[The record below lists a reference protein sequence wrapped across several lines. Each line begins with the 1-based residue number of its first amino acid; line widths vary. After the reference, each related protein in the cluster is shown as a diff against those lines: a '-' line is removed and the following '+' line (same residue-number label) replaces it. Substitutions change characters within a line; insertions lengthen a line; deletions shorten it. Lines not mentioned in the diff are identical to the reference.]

1 MKPLLLTLALLAW
14 ASDARAGQPVAEPP
28 AAEIAAAPAPAAPA
42 PAATPAPVLASAPAA
57 VPASSVSGLSAPAPA
72 SSDSAAGTAAET
84 PSLES
89 LAAEVAALKAQAA
102 ARDARLDRLDRLP
115 RLSGYVQAGYEWSD
129 ESSSFFIK
137 RVRLDL
143 RGDIARKLDYRVQL
157 EFASSPKIV
166 DAYLQYRPFRQL
178 NFKLGEYKI
187 PFTIENTDY
196 VPLKFELI
204 EYPLALQRLMG
215 FAEPIGGRMDGGVM
229 QGGETLKDTGRDMG
243 LTLYGTLVECEG
255 RALLSYDV
263 GVLNGAGINLKDNNR
278 SKDVVTRLM
287 FRPVRGLTL
296 SGSWYGGEYGADCL
310 ERQRVSAGVCYDHGR
325 GVVRGEWIGGR
336 TGYAATE
343 EYAAGTF
350 DSSGWYVLGGVRV
363 TPSLMPVVRYDTL
376 LSDTAS
382 DDSRQTNWTAG
393 ILWHPVKYLR
403 CQLNYTY
410 EHYAAPGIADRNV
423 VAVMF
428 SGIF

>member
-14 ASDARAGQPVAEPP
+14 ASDARAGQLVAEPP
-28 AAEIAAAPAPAAPA
+28 AAEIAAAPAPAATSA
-42 PAATPAPVLASAPAA
+42 PAAPAPAA

-89 LAAEVAALKAQAA
+89 LAAEVAALKAHSAA
-102 ARDARLDRLDRLP
+102 HTARLDRIP
-115 RLSGYVQAGYEWSD
+115 RISGYVQTGYEWSD
-129 ESSSFFIK
+129 GSSSFFIK

-143 RGDIARKLDYRVQL
+143 RGALARTLDYRVQL

-166 DAYLQYRPFRQL
+166 DAYLHYKPFRQL

-215 FAEPIGGRMDGGVM
+215 FAEPIGGRYVGGAM

-243 LTLYGTLVECEG
+243 LTLHGSFFPCGE

-263 GVLNGAGINLKDNNR
+263 GVLNGAGINLRDNNR
-278 SKDVVTRLM
+278 SKDVVARLTL
-287 FRPVRGLTL
+287 RPMRGLTL

-310 ERQRVSAGVCYDHGR
+310 ERQRVSAGVCYDRGR

-350 DSSGWYVLGGVRV
+350 DSSGWYVLGGVRL
-363 TPSLMPVVRYDTL
+363 TPTLMPVVRYDTL
-376 LSDTAS
+376 LPDTAS
-382 DDSRQTNWTAG
+382 ADSRQTNWTAG
-393 ILWHPVKYLR
+393 ILWCPVKPLR

-410 EHYAAPGIADRNV
+410 EHYAAPGMTDRNV
-423 VAVMF
+423 VAVMLT
-428 SGIF
+428 GIF

>member
-14 ASDARAGQPVAEPP
+14 ASDARAGQLVAEPP
-28 AAEIAAAPAPAAPA
+28 AAEIAAAASAAPA
-42 PAATPAPVLASAPAA
+42 PALASSASAPSAA
-57 VPASSVSGLSAPAPA
+57 APA
-72 SSDSAAGTAAET
+72 SSGSAAGTAAET

-102 ARDARLDRLDRLP
+102 ARDARLDRLP

-129 ESSSFFIK
+129 GSSSFFIK

-143 RGDIARKLDYRVQL
+143 RGALARTLDYRVQL

-166 DAYLQYRPFRQL
+166 DAYLHYKPFRQL

-215 FAEPIGGRMDGGVM
+215 FAEPIGGRYVGGAM

-243 LTLYGTLVECEG
+243 LTLHGSFFPCGE

-263 GVLNGAGINLKDNNR
+263 GVLNGAGINLRDNNR
-278 SKDVVTRLM
+278 SKDVVARLTL
-287 FRPVRGLTL
+287 RPVRGLTL

-310 ERQRVSAGVCYDHGR
+310 ERQRVSAGVCYDRGR

-350 DSSGWYVLGGVRV
+350 DSSGWYVLGGVRL
-363 TPSLMPVVRYDTL
+363 TPTLMPVVRYDTL
-376 LSDTAS
+376 LPDTAS
-382 DDSRQTNWTAG
+382 ADSRQTNWTAG

-410 EHYAAPGIADRNV
+410 EHYAAPGMTDRNV
-423 VAVMF
+423 VAVMLT
-428 SGIF
+428 GIF

>member
-1 MKPLLLTLALLAW
+1 MKPLLTLALLAW
-14 ASDARAGQPVAEPP
+14 SLGARAGQP
-28 AAEIAAAPAPAAPA
+28 AAELPAAAPATGASVVGTAP
-42 PAATPAPVLASAPAA
+42 
-57 VPASSVSGLSAPAPA
+57 VPASAAA
-72 SSDSAAGTAAET
+72 SAAET

-89 LAAEVAALKAQAA
+89 LAAEVAALKAHSAA
-102 ARDARLDRLDRLP
+102 HTARLDRIP
-115 RLSGYVQAGYEWSD
+115 RISGYVQAGYEWSD

-143 RGDIARKLDYRVQL
+143 RGALARTLDYRVQL

-166 DAYLQYRPFRQL
+166 DAYLHYKPFRQL

-215 FAEPIGGRMDGGVM
+215 FAEPIGGRYVGGVM

-243 LTLYGTLVECEG
+243 LTLHGSFFPCGE

-263 GVLNGAGINLKDNNR
+263 GVFNGAGINLRDNNR
-278 SKDVVTRLM
+278 SKDVVARLTL
-287 FRPVRGLTL
+287 RPVRGLTL
-296 SGSWYGGEYGADCL
+296 SGSWYGGEYGADYL
-310 ERQRVSAGVCYDHGR
+310 ERQRVSAGVCYDRGR

-350 DSSGWYVLGGVRV
+350 DSSGWYVLGGVRL
-363 TPSLMPVVRYDTL
+363 TPTLMPVVRYDTL
-376 LSDTAS
+376 LPDTAS
-382 DDSRQTNWTAG
+382 ADSRQTNWTAG
-393 ILWHPVKYLR
+393 ILWCPVRPLR

-410 EHYAAPGIADRNV
+410 EHYAAPGMTDRNV
-423 VAVMF
+423 VAVMLT
-428 SGIF
+428 GIF

>member
-14 ASDARAGQPVAEPP
+14 ASGVRAGQPVAEPP
-28 AAEIAAAPAPAAPA
+28 AAEIAAAPAPAATSA
-42 PAATPAPVLASAPAA
+42 PAAPAPAA
-57 VPASSVSGLSAPAPA
+57 VPASSVSGLSASAPA
-72 SSDSAAGTAAET
+72 SSDSAAGTATET

-89 LAAEVAALKAQAA
+89 LAAEVAALKAHSAA
-102 ARDARLDRLDRLP
+102 HTARLDRIP
-115 RLSGYVQAGYEWSD
+115 RISGYVQAGYEWSD

-215 FAEPIGGRMDGGVM
+215 FAEPIGGRYVGGAM

-243 LTLYGTLVECEG
+243 LTLHGSFFPCGE

-263 GVLNGAGINLKDNNR
+263 GVLNGAGINLRDNNR
-278 SKDVVTRLM
+278 SKDVVARLTL
-287 FRPVRGLTL
+287 RPVRGLTL

-310 ERQRVSAGVCYDHGR
+310 ERQRVSAGVCYDRGR

-350 DSSGWYVLGGVRV
+350 DSSGWYVLGGVRL
-363 TPSLMPVVRYDTL
+363 TPTLMPVVRYDTL
-376 LSDTAS
+376 LPDTAS
-382 DDSRQTNWTAG
+382 ADSRQTNWTAG
-393 ILWHPVKYLR
+393 ILWHPVRPLR

-410 EHYAAPGIADRNV
+410 EHYAAPGMTDRNV
-423 VAVMF
+423 VAVMLT
-428 SGIF
+428 GIF

>member
-1 MKPLLLTLALLAW
+1 MKPLLTLALLAW
-14 ASDARAGQPVAEPP
+14 SLGARAGLPAAEPP
-28 AAEIAAAPAPAAPA
+28 AAEIAAAPA

-57 VPASSVSGLSAPAPA
+57 APASSVSGLSAAAPA
-72 SSDSAAGTAAET
+72 SSGSAAGTAAET

-102 ARDARLDRLDRLP
+102 ARDARLDRLP

-215 FAEPIGGRMDGGVM
+215 FAEPIGGRYVGGAM

-243 LTLYGTLVECEG
+243 LTLHGSFFPCGE

-263 GVLNGAGINLKDNNR
+263 GVLNGAGINLRDNNR
-278 SKDVVTRLM
+278 SKDVVARLTL
-287 FRPVRGLTL
+287 RPVRGLTL

-310 ERQRVSAGVCYDHGR
+310 ERQRVSAGVCYDRGR

-350 DSSGWYVLGGVRV
+350 DSSGWYVLGGVRL
-363 TPSLMPVVRYDTL
+363 TPTLMPVVRYDTL
-376 LSDTAS
+376 LPDTAS
-382 DDSRQTNWTAG
+382 ADSRQTNWTAG
-393 ILWHPVKYLR
+393 ILWHPVRPLR

-423 VAVMF
+423 VAVMLT
-428 SGIF
+428 GIF

>member
-14 ASDARAGQPVAEPP
+14 VSGARAGQPVAEPP
-28 AAEIAAAPAPAAPA
+28 AAEIAAAPAPAA
-42 PAATPAPVLASAPAA
+42 TPAPVLASAPAA
-57 VPASSVSGLSAPAPA
+57 APASSVSGLSAAAPA
-72 SSDSAAGTAAET
+72 SSGSAAGTAAET

-102 ARDARLDRLDRLP
+102 ARDARLDRLP

-215 FAEPIGGRMDGGVM
+215 FAEPIGGRYIGGVM

-243 LTLYGTLVECEG
+243 LTLYGTLVECDG

-263 GVLNGAGINLKDNNR
+263 GVFNGAGINLRDNNR
-278 SKDVVTRLM
+278 SKDVVARLTL
-287 FRPVRGLTL
+287 RPVRGLTL

-310 ERQRVSAGVCYDHGR
+310 ERQRVSAGVCYDRGR

-350 DSSGWYVLGGVRV
+350 DSSGWYVLGGVRL
-363 TPSLMPVVRYDTL
+363 TPTLMPVVRYDTL
-376 LSDTAS
+376 LPDTAS
-382 DDSRQTNWTAG
+382 ADSRQTNWTAG

>member
-1 MKPLLLTLALLAW
+1 MKPLLTLALLAW
-14 ASDARAGQPVAEPP
+14 SLGARAGQP
-28 AAEIAAAPAPAAPA
+28 AAELPAAAPATGASVVGTAP
-42 PAATPAPVLASAPAA
+42 
-57 VPASSVSGLSAPAPA
+57 VPASAAAP
-72 SSDSAAGTAAET
+72 AAET

-89 LAAEVAALKAQAA
+89 LAAEVAALKAHSAA
-102 ARDARLDRLDRLP
+102 HTARLDRIP
-115 RLSGYVQAGYEWSD
+115 RISGYVQAGYEWSD

-215 FAEPIGGRMDGGVM
+215 FAEPIGGRIVGGVM

-263 GVLNGAGINLKDNNR
+263 GVLNGAGINLKDNSR
-278 SKDVVTRLM
+278 SKDVVARLM

-382 DDSRQTNWTAG
+382 ADSRQTNWTAG

>member
-1 MKPLLLTLALLAW
+1 MKPLLTLALLAW
-14 ASDARAGQPVAEPP
+14 SLGARAGQP
-28 AAEIAAAPAPAAPA
+28 AAELPAAAPATGASVVG
-42 PAATPAPVLASAPAA
+42 TAPVPASAA
-57 VPASSVSGLSAPAPA
+57 VP
-72 SSDSAAGTAAET
+72 AAET

-102 ARDARLDRLDRLP
+102 ARDARLDRLP

-129 ESSSFFIK
+129 GSSSFFIK

-143 RGDIARKLDYRVQL
+143 RGALARTLDYRVQL

-166 DAYLQYRPFRQL
+166 DAYLHYKPFRQL

-215 FAEPIGGRMDGGVM
+215 FAEPIGGRYVGGAM

-243 LTLYGTLVECEG
+243 LTLHGSFFPCGERT
-255 RALLSYDV
+255 LLSYDV
-263 GVLNGAGINLKDNNR
+263 GVFNGAGINLRDNNR
-278 SKDVVTRLM
+278 SKDVVARLTL
-287 FRPVRGLTL
+287 RPVRGLTL
-296 SGSWYGGEYGADCL
+296 
-310 ERQRVSAGVCYDHGR
+310 
-325 GVVRGEWIGGR
+325 GEWIGGR

>member
-1 MKPLLLTLALLAW
+1 MKPLLTLALLAW
-14 ASDARAGQPVAEPP
+14 SLGARAGQP
-28 AAEIAAAPAPAAPA
+28 AAELPAAAPATGASVVGTAP
-42 PAATPAPVLASAPAA
+42 
-57 VPASSVSGLSAPAPA
+57 VPASAAAP
-72 SSDSAAGTAAET
+72 AAET

-102 ARDARLDRLDRLP
+102 ARDARLDRLP

-143 RGDIARKLDYRVQL
+143 RGALARTLDYRVQL

-166 DAYLQYRPFRQL
+166 DAYLHYKPFRQL

-215 FAEPIGGRMDGGVM
+215 FAEPIGGRYVGGAM

-243 LTLYGTLVECEG
+243 LTLHGSFFPCGE

-263 GVLNGAGINLKDNNR
+263 GVLNGAGINLRDNNR
-278 SKDVVTRLM
+278 SKDVVARLTL
-287 FRPVRGLTL
+287 RPVRGLTL

-310 ERQRVSAGVCYDHGR
+310 ERQRVSAGVCYDRGR

-350 DSSGWYVLGGVRV
+350 DSSGWYVLGGVRL
-363 TPSLMPVVRYDTL
+363 TPTLMPVVRYDTL
-376 LSDTAS
+376 LPDTAS
-382 DDSRQTNWTAG
+382 ADSRQTNWTAG
-393 ILWHPVKYLR
+393 ILWCPVKPLR

-410 EHYAAPGIADRNV
+410 EHYAAPGMTDRNV
-423 VAVMF
+423 VAVMLT
-428 SGIF
+428 GIF

>member
-1 MKPLLLTLALLAW
+1 MKPLLTLALLAW
-14 ASDARAGQPVAEPP
+14 SLGARAGQP
-28 AAEIAAAPAPAAPA
+28 AAELPAAAPATGASVVGTAP
-42 PAATPAPVLASAPAA
+42 
-57 VPASSVSGLSAPAPA
+57 VPASAAAP
-72 SSDSAAGTAAET
+72 AAET

-89 LAAEVAALKAQAA
+89 LAAEVAALKAHSAA
-102 ARDARLDRLDRLP
+102 HTARLDRISRI
-115 RLSGYVQAGYEWSD
+115 SGYVQAGYEWSD

-166 DAYLQYRPFRQL
+166 DAYLHYKPFRQL

-215 FAEPIGGRMDGGVM
+215 FAEPIGGRMVGGVM

-243 LTLYGTLVECEG
+243 LTLHGSFFPCGE

-263 GVLNGAGINLKDNNR
+263 GVFNGAGINLRDNNR
-278 SKDVVTRLM
+278 SKDVVARLTL
-287 FRPVRGLTL
+287 RPVRGLTL

-310 ERQRVSAGVCYDHGR
+310 ERQRVSAGVCYDRGR

-350 DSSGWYVLGGVRV
+350 DSSGWYVLGGVRL
-363 TPSLMPVVRYDTL
+363 TPTLMPVVRYDTL
-376 LSDTAS
+376 LPDTAS
-382 DDSRQTNWTAG
+382 ADSRQTNWTAG
-393 ILWHPVKYLR
+393 ILWHPVRPLR

-410 EHYAAPGIADRNV
+410 EHYAAPGMTDRNV
-423 VAVMF
+423 VAVMLT
-428 SGIF
+428 GIF

>member
-1 MKPLLLTLALLAW
+1 MRPLLTLVLLAW
-14 ASDARAGQPVAEPP
+14 SLGARAGQP
-28 AAEIAAAPAPAAPA
+28 AAELPAAAPATGTPAVGTASVPASAAAPA
-42 PAATPAPVLASAPAA
+42 
-57 VPASSVSGLSAPAPA
+57 
-72 SSDSAAGTAAET
+72 DET

-89 LAAEVAALKAQAA
+89 LAAEVAALKAHSAA
-102 ARDARLDRLDRLP
+102 HTARLDRIP
-115 RLSGYVQAGYEWSD
+115 RISGYVQAGYEWSD

-215 FAEPIGGRMDGGVM
+215 FAEPIGGRYIGGVM

-278 SKDVVTRLM
+278 SKDVVARLM

-310 ERQRVSAGVCYDHGR
+310 ERQRVSAGVCYDRGR

-350 DSSGWYVLGGVRV
+350 DSSGWYVLGGVRL
-363 TPSLMPVVRYDTL
+363 TPTLMPVVRYDTL

-382 DDSRQTNWTAG
+382 GDSRQTNWTAG
-393 ILWHPVKYLR
+393 ILWQPVRYLR
-403 CQLNYTY
+403 CQLNYTR

>member
-14 ASDARAGQPVAEPP
+14 ASGVRAGQPVAEPP
-28 AAEIAAAPAPAAPA
+28 AAEIAAAP
-42 PAATPAPVLASAPAA
+42 APAA

-129 ESSSFFIK
+129 GSSSFFIK

-143 RGDIARKLDYRVQL
+143 RGALARTLDYRVQL

-215 FAEPIGGRMDGGVM
+215 FDDVCGLAA
-229 QGGETLKDTGRDMG
+229 TGRDMG
-243 LTLYGTLVECEG
+243 ATLYGDLIERDG
-255 RALLSYDV
+255 RALLSYDL
-263 GVLNGAGINLKDNNR
+263 GVFNGEGINARDRNLSKDLAARLTLRPLRGLQIAASYYWGEYGTEYLRRVRYGAGI
-278 SKDVVTRLM
+278 
-287 FRPVRGLTL
+287 
-296 SGSWYGGEYGADCL
+296 
-310 ERQRVSAGVCYDHGR
+310 CYDRGR
-325 GVVRGEWIGGR
+325 IILRSEWIGGE
-336 TGYAATE
+336 TGLPAPE
-343 EYAAGTF
+343 GVRHGGLLE
-350 DSSGWYVLGGVRV
+350 SRGWYALGGWRA
-363 TPSLMPVVRYDTL
+363 TPTLTPLVRYDTFL
-376 LSDTAS
+376 ENASSDAT
-382 DDSRQTNWTAG
+382 RQTNWTAG
-393 ILWHPVKYLR
+393 LLWQPVRFLR
-403 CQLNYTY
+403 CQLNYTC
-410 EHYAAPGIADRNV
+410 EQYAARDTDPRNV
-423 VAVMF
+423 VSLMF
-428 SGIF
+428 TGIF

>member
-1 MKPLLLTLALLAW
+1 MKPLLTLALLAW
-14 ASDARAGQPVAEPP
+14 SLGARAGQP
-28 AAEIAAAPAPAAPA
+28 AAELPAAAPATGASVVGTAP
-42 PAATPAPVLASAPAA
+42 
-57 VPASSVSGLSAPAPA
+57 VPASAAAP
-72 SSDSAAGTAAET
+72 AAET

-102 ARDARLDRLDRLP
+102 ARDARLDRLP

-129 ESSSFFIK
+129 GSSSFFIK

-215 FAEPIGGRMDGGVM
+215 FAEPIGGRMVGGVM

-263 GVLNGAGINLKDNNR
+263 GVLNGAGINLRDNNR
-278 SKDVVTRLM
+278 SKDVVARLM

-310 ERQRVSAGVCYDHGR
+310 ERQRVSAGVCYDRGR

-403 CQLNYTY
+403 CQLNYTR

>member
-14 ASDARAGQPVAEPP
+14 SLGARAGLP
-28 AAEIAAAPAPAAPA
+28 AAELPTADLATGASAPDPASAAAP
-42 PAATPAPVLASAPAA
+42 
-57 VPASSVSGLSAPAPA
+57 
-72 SSDSAAGTAAET
+72 AAET

-102 ARDARLDRLDRLP
+102 ARDARLDRLP

-129 ESSSFFIK
+129 GSSSFFIK

-143 RGDIARKLDYRVQL
+143 RGALARTLDYRVQL

-166 DAYLQYRPFRQL
+166 DAYLHYKPFRQL

-215 FAEPIGGRMDGGVM
+215 FAEPIGGRYVGGAM

-243 LTLYGTLVECEG
+243 LTLHGSFFPCGE

-263 GVLNGAGINLKDNNR
+263 GVLNGAGINLRDNNR
-278 SKDVVTRLM
+278 SKDVVARLTL
-287 FRPVRGLTL
+287 RPVRGLTL

-310 ERQRVSAGVCYDHGR
+310 ERQRVSAGVCYDRGR
-325 GVVRGEWIGGR
+325 GVLRGEWIGGR

-350 DSSGWYVLGGVRV
+350 DSSGWYVLGGVRL
-363 TPSLMPVVRYDTL
+363 TPTLMPVVRYDTL
-376 LSDTAS
+376 LPDTAS
-382 DDSRQTNWTAG
+382 ADSRQTNWTAG

-410 EHYAAPGIADRNV
+410 EHYAAPGMTDRNV
-423 VAVMF
+423 VAVMLT
-428 SGIF
+428 GIF

>member
-28 AAEIAAAPAPAAPA
+28 AAEIAAAASAAPA
-42 PAATPAPVLASAPAA
+42 PALASSASAP
-57 VPASSVSGLSAPAPA
+57 SAPAPA

-102 ARDARLDRLDRLP
+102 ARDARLDRLP

-129 ESSSFFIK
+129 GSSSFFIK

-143 RGDIARKLDYRVQL
+143 RGALARTLDYRVQL

-166 DAYLQYRPFRQL
+166 DAYLHYKPFRQL

-215 FAEPIGGRMDGGVM
+215 FAEPIGGRYVGGAM

-243 LTLYGTLVECEG
+243 LTLHGSFFPCGE

-263 GVLNGAGINLKDNNR
+263 GVLNGAGINLRDNNR
-278 SKDVVTRLM
+278 SKDVVARLTL
-287 FRPVRGLTL
+287 RPVRGLTL

-310 ERQRVSAGVCYDHGR
+310 ERQRVSAGVCYDRGR

-350 DSSGWYVLGGVRV
+350 DSSGWYVLGGVRL
-363 TPSLMPVVRYDTL
+363 TPTLMPVVRYDTL
-376 LSDTAS
+376 LPDTAS
-382 DDSRQTNWTAG
+382 ADSRQTNWTAG

>member
-28 AAEIAAAPAPAAPA
+28 AAEIAAAASAAPA
-42 PAATPAPVLASAPAA
+42 PALASSASAPSAA
-57 VPASSVSGLSAPAPA
+57 VPASSG
-72 SSDSAAGTAAET
+72 SAAGTAAET

-102 ARDARLDRLDRLP
+102 ARDARLDRLP

-129 ESSSFFIK
+129 GSSSFFIK

-143 RGDIARKLDYRVQL
+143 RGALARTLDYRVQL

-166 DAYLQYRPFRQL
+166 DAYLHYKPFRQL

-215 FAEPIGGRMDGGVM
+215 FAEPIGGRYVGGAM

-243 LTLYGTLVECEG
+243 LTLHGSFFPCGE

-263 GVLNGAGINLKDNNR
+263 GVLNGAGINLRDNNR
-278 SKDVVTRLM
+278 SKDVVARLTL
-287 FRPVRGLTL
+287 RPVRGLTL

-310 ERQRVSAGVCYDHGR
+310 ERQRVSAGVCYDRGR

-350 DSSGWYVLGGVRV
+350 DSSGWYVLGGVRL
-363 TPSLMPVVRYDTL
+363 TPTLMPVVRYDTL
-376 LSDTAS
+376 LPDTAS
-382 DDSRQTNWTAG
+382 ADSRQTNWTAG

-410 EHYAAPGIADRNV
+410 EHYAAPGMADRNV
-423 VAVMF
+423 VAVMLT
-428 SGIF
+428 GIF

>member
-1 MKPLLLTLALLAW
+1 MKPLLTLALLAW
-14 ASDARAGQPVAEPP
+14 SLGARAGQP
-28 AAEIAAAPAPAAPA
+28 AAELPAAAPATGASVVG
-42 PAATPAPVLASAPAA
+42 TAPVPASAA
-57 VPASSVSGLSAPAPA
+57 VP
-72 SSDSAAGTAAET
+72 AAET

-89 LAAEVAALKAQAA
+89 LAAEVAALKAHSAA
-102 ARDARLDRLDRLP
+102 HTARLDRIP
-115 RLSGYVQAGYEWSD
+115 RISGYVQAGYEWSD

-215 FAEPIGGRMDGGVM
+215 FAEPIGGRMVGGVM

-263 GVLNGAGINLKDNNR
+263 GVLNGAGINLRDNNR
-278 SKDVVTRLM
+278 SKDVVARLM

-310 ERQRVSAGVCYDHGR
+310 ERQRVSAGVCYDRGR

-382 DDSRQTNWTAG
+382 ADSRQTNWTAG

>member
-1 MKPLLLTLALLAW
+1 MKPLLTLALLAW
-14 ASDARAGQPVAEPP
+14 SLGARAGQP
-28 AAEIAAAPAPAAPA
+28 AAELPAAAPATGASVVGTAP
-42 PAATPAPVLASAPAA
+42 
-57 VPASSVSGLSAPAPA
+57 VPASAAAP
-72 SSDSAAGTAAET
+72 AAET

-89 LAAEVAALKAQAA
+89 LAAEVAALKAHSAA
-102 ARDARLDRLDRLP
+102 HTARLDRIP
-115 RLSGYVQAGYEWSD
+115 RISGYVQAGYEWSD

-143 RGDIARKLDYRVQL
+143 RGALARTLDYRVQL

-215 FAEPIGGRMDGGVM
+215 FAEPIGGRYVGGAM

-243 LTLYGTLVECEG
+243 LTLHGSFFPCGE

-263 GVLNGAGINLKDNNR
+263 GVLNGAGINLRDNNR
-278 SKDVVTRLM
+278 SKDVVARLTL
-287 FRPVRGLTL
+287 RPVRGLTL

-310 ERQRVSAGVCYDHGR
+310 ERQRVSAGVCYDRGR

-350 DSSGWYVLGGVRV
+350 DSSGWYVLGGVRL
-363 TPSLMPVVRYDTL
+363 TPTLMPVVRYDTL
-376 LSDTAS
+376 LPDTAS
-382 DDSRQTNWTAG
+382 ADSRQTNWTAG

-410 EHYAAPGIADRNV
+410 EHYAAPGMTDRNV
-423 VAVMF
+423 VAVMLT
-428 SGIF
+428 GIF

>member
-57 VPASSVSGLSAPAPA
+57 APASSVSAPSAAVPA
-72 SSDSAAGTAAET
+72 SSGSAAGTAAET

-89 LAAEVAALKAQAA
+89 LAAEVAALKAHSAA
-102 ARDARLDRLDRLP
+102 HTARLDRIP
-115 RLSGYVQAGYEWSD
+115 RISGYVQAGYEWSD
-129 ESSSFFIK
+129 GSSSFFIK

-215 FAEPIGGRMDGGVM
+215 FAEPIGGRMVGGVM

-350 DSSGWYVLGGVRV
+350 DSSGWYVLGGVRL
-363 TPSLMPVVRYDTL
+363 TPTLMPVVRYDTL
-376 LSDTAS
+376 LPDTAS
-382 DDSRQTNWTAG
+382 ADSRQTNWTAG

>member
-1 MKPLLLTLALLAW
+1 MKPLLTLALLAW
-14 ASDARAGQPVAEPP
+14 SLGARAGQPAAELPAAASATGASVVGTAPVPASAAAP
-28 AAEIAAAPAPAAPA
+28 AAEI
-42 PAATPAPVLASAPAA
+42 
-57 VPASSVSGLSAPAPA
+57 
-72 SSDSAAGTAAET
+72 

-89 LAAEVAALKAQAA
+89 LAAEVAALKAHSAA
-102 ARDARLDRLDRLP
+102 HTARLDRIP
-115 RLSGYVQAGYEWSD
+115 RISGYVQAGYEWSD

-215 FAEPIGGRMDGGVM
+215 FAEPIGGRIVGGVM

-278 SKDVVTRLM
+278 SKDVVARLM

>member
-28 AAEIAAAPAPAAPA
+28 AAEIATSAPAAP
-42 PAATPAPVLASAPAA
+42 APAA

-102 ARDARLDRLDRLP
+102 ARDARLDRLP

-143 RGDIARKLDYRVQL
+143 RGALARTLDYRVQL

-166 DAYLQYRPFRQL
+166 DAYLHYKPFRQL

-215 FAEPIGGRMDGGVM
+215 FAEPIGGRYVGGAM

-243 LTLYGTLVECEG
+243 LTLHGSFFPCGE

-263 GVLNGAGINLKDNNR
+263 GVFNGAGINLRDNNR
-278 SKDVVTRLM
+278 SKDVVARLTL
-287 FRPVRGLTL
+287 RPVRGLTL

-310 ERQRVSAGVCYDHGR
+310 ARQRVSAGVCYDRGR

-350 DSSGWYVLGGVRV
+350 DSSGWYVLGGVRL
-363 TPSLMPVVRYDTL
+363 TPTLMPVVRYDTL
-376 LSDTAS
+376 LPDTAS
-382 DDSRQTNWTAG
+382 ADSRQTNWTAG
-393 ILWHPVKYLR
+393 ILWHPVRPLR

-410 EHYAAPGIADRNV
+410 EHYAAPGMTDRNV
-423 VAVMF
+423 VAVMLT
-428 SGIF
+428 GIF

>member
-14 ASDARAGQPVAEPP
+14 VSGARAGQP
-28 AAEIAAAPAPAAPA
+28 AAELPAAAPATGASVVGTAP
-42 PAATPAPVLASAPAA
+42 
-57 VPASSVSGLSAPAPA
+57 VPASAAAP
-72 SSDSAAGTAAET
+72 AAET

-102 ARDARLDRLDRLP
+102 ARDARLDRLP

-143 RGDIARKLDYRVQL
+143 RGALARTLDYRVQL

-166 DAYLQYRPFRQL
+166 DAYLHYKPFRQL

-215 FAEPIGGRMDGGVM
+215 FAEPIGGRYVGGAM

-243 LTLYGTLVECEG
+243 LTLHGSFFPCGE

-263 GVLNGAGINLKDNNR
+263 GVLNGAGINLRDNNR
-278 SKDVVTRLM
+278 SKDVVARLTL
-287 FRPVRGLTL
+287 RPVRGLTL

-310 ERQRVSAGVCYDHGR
+310 ERQRVSAGVCYDRGR

-350 DSSGWYVLGGVRV
+350 DSSGWYVLGGVRL
-363 TPSLMPVVRYDTL
+363 TPTLMPVVRYDTL
-376 LSDTAS
+376 LPDTAS
-382 DDSRQTNWTAG
+382 ADSRQTNWTAG
-393 ILWHPVKYLR
+393 ILWHPVRPLR

>member
-1 MKPLLLTLALLAW
+1 MKPLLTLALLAW
-14 ASDARAGQPVAEPP
+14 SLGARAGLPVAEPP
-28 AAEIAAAPAPAAPA
+28 AAEIAAAPA

-57 VPASSVSGLSAPAPA
+57 APASSVSGLSAAAPA
-72 SSDSAAGTAAET
+72 SSGSAAGTAAET

-102 ARDARLDRLDRLP
+102 ARDARLDRLP

-143 RGDIARKLDYRVQL
+143 RGALARTLDYRVQL

-166 DAYLQYRPFRQL
+166 DAYLHYKPFRQL

-215 FAEPIGGRMDGGVM
+215 FAEPIGGRYVGGVM

-243 LTLYGTLVECEG
+243 LTLYGTLVECGG

-278 SKDVVTRLM
+278 SKDVVARLTL
-287 FRPVRGLTL
+287 RPVRGLTL
-296 SGSWYGGEYGADCL
+296 SGAWYGGEYGADCL

>member
-1 MKPLLLTLALLAW
+1 M
-14 ASDARAGQPVAEPP
+14 
-28 AAEIAAAPAPAAPA
+28 
-42 PAATPAPVLASAPAA
+42 
-57 VPASSVSGLSAPAPA
+57 
-72 SSDSAAGTAAET
+72 
-84 PSLES
+84 
-89 LAAEVAALKAQAA
+89 
-102 ARDARLDRLDRLP
+102 
-115 RLSGYVQAGYEWSD
+115 QAGYEWSD
-129 ESSSFFIK
+129 GSSSFFIK

-215 FAEPIGGRMDGGVM
+215 FAEPIGGRYVGGAM

-243 LTLYGTLVECEG
+243 LTLHGSFFPCGE

-263 GVLNGAGINLKDNNR
+263 GVFNGAGINLRDNNR
-278 SKDVVTRLM
+278 SKDVVARLTL
-287 FRPVRGLTL
+287 RPVRGLTL

-310 ERQRVSAGVCYDHGR
+310 ERQRVSAGVCYDRGR

-350 DSSGWYVLGGVRV
+350 DSSGWYVLGGVRL
-363 TPSLMPVVRYDTL
+363 TPTLMPVVRYDTL

>member
-14 ASDARAGQPVAEPP
+14 ASGVRAGQPVAEPP
-28 AAEIAAAPAPAAPA
+28 AAEIAAAPAPAATSA
-42 PAATPAPVLASAPAA
+42 PAAPAPAA

-72 SSDSAAGTAAET
+72 SSGSAAGTAAET

-102 ARDARLDRLDRLP
+102 ARDARLDRLP

-143 RGDIARKLDYRVQL
+143 RGALARTLDYRVQL

-166 DAYLQYRPFRQL
+166 DAYLHYKPFRQL

-215 FAEPIGGRMDGGVM
+215 FAEPIGGRYVGGAM

-243 LTLYGTLVECEG
+243 LTLHGSFFPCGE

-263 GVLNGAGINLKDNNR
+263 GVLNGAGINLRDNNR
-278 SKDVVTRLM
+278 SKDVVARLTL
-287 FRPVRGLTL
+287 RPVRGLTL

-310 ERQRVSAGVCYDHGR
+310 ERQRVSAGVCYDRGR

>member
-1 MKPLLLTLALLAW
+1 MKPLLTLALLAW
-14 ASDARAGQPVAEPP
+14 SLGARAGQP
-28 AAEIAAAPAPAAPA
+28 AAELPAAAPATGASVVGTAP
-42 PAATPAPVLASAPAA
+42 
-57 VPASSVSGLSAPAPA
+57 VPASAAAP
-72 SSDSAAGTAAET
+72 AAET

-89 LAAEVAALKAQAA
+89 LAAEVAALKAHSAA
-102 ARDARLDRLDRLP
+102 HTARLDRIP
-115 RLSGYVQAGYEWSD
+115 RISGYVQAGYEWSD

-143 RGDIARKLDYRVQL
+143 RGALARTLDYRVQL

-166 DAYLQYRPFRQL
+166 DAYLHYKPFRQL

-215 FAEPIGGRMDGGVM
+215 FAEPIGGRYVGGAM

-243 LTLYGTLVECEG
+243 LTLHGSFFPCGE

-263 GVLNGAGINLKDNNR
+263 GVFNGAGINLRDNNR
-278 SKDVVTRLM
+278 SKDVVARLTL
-287 FRPVRGLTL
+287 RPVRGLTL

-310 ERQRVSAGVCYDHGR
+310 ERQRVSAGVCYDRGR

-350 DSSGWYVLGGVRV
+350 DSSGWYVLGGVRL
-363 TPSLMPVVRYDTL
+363 TPTLMPVVRYDTL
-376 LSDTAS
+376 LPDTAS
-382 DDSRQTNWTAG
+382 ADSRQTNWTAG
-393 ILWHPVKYLR
+393 ILWHPVRPLR

-410 EHYAAPGIADRNV
+410 EHYAAPGMADRNV
-423 VAVMF
+423 VAVMLT
-428 SGIF
+428 GIF

>member
-14 ASDARAGQPVAEPP
+14 ASGVRAGQPVAEPP
-28 AAEIAAAPAPAAPA
+28 AAEIAAAP
-42 PAATPAPVLASAPAA
+42 APAA

-102 ARDARLDRLDRLP
+102 ARDARLDRLP

-129 ESSSFFIK
+129 GSSSFFIK

-143 RGDIARKLDYRVQL
+143 RGALARTLDYRVQL

-166 DAYLQYRPFRQL
+166 DAYLHYKPFRQL

-215 FAEPIGGRMDGGVM
+215 FAEPIGGRYVGGAM

-243 LTLYGTLVECEG
+243 LTLHGSFFPCGE

-263 GVLNGAGINLKDNNR
+263 GVFNGAGINLRDNNR
-278 SKDVVTRLM
+278 SKDVVARLTL
-287 FRPVRGLTL
+287 RPVRGLTL

-310 ERQRVSAGVCYDHGR
+310 ERQRVSAGVCYDRGR
-325 GVVRGEWIGGR
+325 GVLRGEWIGGR

-350 DSSGWYVLGGVRV
+350 DSSGWYVLGGVRL
-363 TPSLMPVVRYDTL
+363 TPTLMPVVRYDTL
-376 LSDTAS
+376 LPDTAS
-382 DDSRQTNWTAG
+382 ADSRQTNWTAG
-393 ILWHPVKYLR
+393 ILWHPVRPLR

-410 EHYAAPGIADRNV
+410 EHYAAPGMTDRNV
-423 VAVMF
+423 VAVMLT
-428 SGIF
+428 GIF

>member
-28 AAEIAAAPAPAAPA
+28 AAEIAAAASAAPA
-42 PAATPAPVLASAPAA
+42 SSASAP
-57 VPASSVSGLSAPAPA
+57 SAPAPA
-72 SSDSAAGTAAET
+72 SSGSAAGTAAET

-102 ARDARLDRLDRLP
+102 ARDARLDRLP

-143 RGDIARKLDYRVQL
+143 RGALARTLDYRVQL

-166 DAYLQYRPFRQL
+166 DAYLHYKPFRQL

-215 FAEPIGGRMDGGVM
+215 FAEPIGGRYVGGAM

-243 LTLYGTLVECEG
+243 LTLHGSFFPCGE

-263 GVLNGAGINLKDNNR
+263 GVLNGAGINLRDNNR
-278 SKDVVTRLM
+278 SKDVVARLTL
-287 FRPVRGLTL
+287 RPVRGLTL

-310 ERQRVSAGVCYDHGR
+310 ERQRVSAGVCYDRGR

-350 DSSGWYVLGGVRV
+350 DSSGWYVLGGVRL
-363 TPSLMPVVRYDTL
+363 TPTLMPVVRYDTL
-376 LSDTAS
+376 LPDTAS
-382 DDSRQTNWTAG
+382 ADSRQTNWTAG
-393 ILWHPVKYLR
+393 ILWCPVKPLR

-410 EHYAAPGIADRNV
+410 EHYAAPGMTDRNV
-423 VAVMF
+423 VAVMLT
-428 SGIF
+428 GIF

>member
-1 MKPLLLTLALLAW
+1 MTLALLAW
-14 ASDARAGQPVAEPP
+14 SLGARAGLPAAEPP
-28 AAEIAAAPAPAAPA
+28 AAEIAAAPAPAATSA
-42 PAATPAPVLASAPAA
+42 PAASAPAA

-89 LAAEVAALKAQAA
+89 LAAEVAALKAHSAA
-102 ARDARLDRLDRLP
+102 HTARLDRIP
-115 RLSGYVQAGYEWSD
+115 RISGYVQAGYEWSD

-215 FAEPIGGRMDGGVM
+215 FAEPIGGRYVGGAM

-243 LTLYGTLVECEG
+243 LTLHGSFFPCGE

-263 GVLNGAGINLKDNNR
+263 GVLNGAGINLRDNNR
-278 SKDVVTRLM
+278 SKDVVARLTL
-287 FRPVRGLTL
+287 RPVRGLTL

-310 ERQRVSAGVCYDHGR
+310 ERQRVSAGVCYDRGR

-350 DSSGWYVLGGVRV
+350 DSSGWYVLGGVRL
-363 TPSLMPVVRYDTL
+363 TPTLMPVVRYDTL
-376 LSDTAS
+376 LPDTAS
-382 DDSRQTNWTAG
+382 ADSRQTNWTAG

>member
-14 ASDARAGQPVAEPP
+14 ASDARAGQLVAEPP
-28 AAEIAAAPAPAAPA
+28 AAEIAAAASAAPA
-42 PAATPAPVLASAPAA
+42 PALASSASAPSAA
-57 VPASSVSGLSAPAPA
+57 APA
-72 SSDSAAGTAAET
+72 SSGSAAGTAAET

-102 ARDARLDRLDRLP
+102 ARDARLDRLP

-129 ESSSFFIK
+129 GSSSFFIK

-143 RGDIARKLDYRVQL
+143 RGALARTLDYRVQL

-166 DAYLQYRPFRQL
+166 DAYLHYKPFRQL

-215 FAEPIGGRMDGGVM
+215 FAEPIGGRYVGGAM

-243 LTLYGTLVECEG
+243 LTLHGSFFPCGE

-263 GVLNGAGINLKDNNR
+263 GVFNGAGINLRDNNR
-278 SKDVVTRLM
+278 SKDVVARLTL
-287 FRPVRGLTL
+287 RPVRGLTL

-310 ERQRVSAGVCYDHGR
+310 ERQRVSAGVCYDRGR

-350 DSSGWYVLGGVRV
+350 DSSGWYVLGGVRL
-363 TPSLMPVVRYDTL
+363 TPTLMPVVRYDTL
-376 LSDTAS
+376 LPDTAS
-382 DDSRQTNWTAG
+382 ADSRQTNWTAG

-410 EHYAAPGIADRNV
+410 EHYAAPGMTDRNV
-423 VAVMF
+423 VAVMLT
-428 SGIF
+428 GIF

>member
-14 ASDARAGQPVAEPP
+14 TSGARAGQPLAEPP
-28 AAEIAAAPAPAAPA
+28 AAEIAAAAA
-42 PAATPAPVLASAPAA
+42 PAATPVAA
-57 VPASSVSGLSAPAPA
+57 APASSVSGLSAAAPA
-72 SSDSAAGTAAET
+72 SSGSAAGTAAET

-102 ARDARLDRLDRLP
+102 ARDARLDRLP

-129 ESSSFFIK
+129 GSSSFFIK

-143 RGDIARKLDYRVQL
+143 RGALARTLDYRVQL

-166 DAYLQYRPFRQL
+166 DAYLHYKPFRQL

-215 FAEPIGGRMDGGVM
+215 FAEPIGGRYVGGAM

-243 LTLYGTLVECEG
+243 LTLHGSFFPCGE

-263 GVLNGAGINLKDNNR
+263 GVLNGAGINLRDNNR
-278 SKDVVTRLM
+278 SKDVVARLTL
-287 FRPVRGLTL
+287 RPVRGLTL

-310 ERQRVSAGVCYDHGR
+310 ERQRVSAGVCYDRGR

-350 DSSGWYVLGGVRV
+350 DSSGWYVLGGVRL
-363 TPSLMPVVRYDTL
+363 TPTLMPVVRYDTL
-376 LSDTAS
+376 LPDTAS
-382 DDSRQTNWTAG
+382 ADSRQTNWTAG

-410 EHYAAPGIADRNV
+410 EHYAAPGMTDRNV
-423 VAVMF
+423 VAVMLT
-428 SGIF
+428 GIF

>member
-14 ASDARAGQPVAEPP
+14 SLGARAGQP
-28 AAEIAAAPAPAAPA
+28 AAELPAAAPATGASVVGTAP
-42 PAATPAPVLASAPAA
+42 
-57 VPASSVSGLSAPAPA
+57 VPASAAAP
-72 SSDSAAGTAAET
+72 AAET

-102 ARDARLDRLDRLP
+102 ARDARLDRLP
-115 RLSGYVQAGYEWSD
+115 RISGYVQAGYEWSD
-129 ESSSFFIK
+129 VSSSFFIK

-215 FAEPIGGRMDGGVM
+215 FAEPIGGRMVGGVM

-243 LTLYGTLVECEG
+243 LTLHGSFFPCGE
-255 RALLSYDV
+255 RALLSYEV
-263 GVLNGAGINLKDNNR
+263 GVFNGAGINLRDNNR
-278 SKDVVTRLM
+278 SKDVVARLTL
-287 FRPVRGLTL
+287 RPVRGLTL

-310 ERQRVSAGVCYDHGR
+310 ERQRVSAGVCYDRGR

-350 DSSGWYVLGGVRV
+350 DSSGWYVLGGVRL

>member
-1 MKPLLLTLALLAW
+1 MKPLLTLALLAW
-14 ASDARAGQPVAEPP
+14 SLGARAGQP
-28 AAEIAAAPAPAAPA
+28 AAELPAAAPATGASVVG
-42 PAATPAPVLASAPAA
+42 TAPVPASAA
-57 VPASSVSGLSAPAPA
+57 VP
-72 SSDSAAGTAAET
+72 AAET

-102 ARDARLDRLDRLP
+102 ARDARLDRLP

-129 ESSSFFIK
+129 GSSSFFIK

-143 RGDIARKLDYRVQL
+143 RGALARTLDYRVQL

-166 DAYLQYRPFRQL
+166 DAYLHYKPFRQL

-215 FAEPIGGRMDGGVM
+215 FAEPIGGRYVGGAM

-243 LTLYGTLVECEG
+243 LTLHGSFFPCGE

-263 GVLNGAGINLKDNNR
+263 GVLNGAGINLRDNNR
-278 SKDVVTRLM
+278 SKDVVARLTL
-287 FRPVRGLTL
+287 RPVRGLTL

-310 ERQRVSAGVCYDHGR
+310 ERQRVSAGVCYDRGR

-382 DDSRQTNWTAG
+382 ADSRQTNWTAG

>member
-1 MKPLLLTLALLAW
+1 MKPLLILALLAW
-14 ASDARAGQPVAEPP
+14 SLGARAGQP
-28 AAEIAAAPAPAAPA
+28 AAELPAAAPATGTPAVGTASVPASAAAPA
-42 PAATPAPVLASAPAA
+42 
-57 VPASSVSGLSAPAPA
+57 
-72 SSDSAAGTAAET
+72 DET

-89 LAAEVAALKAQAA
+89 LAAEVAALKAHSAA
-102 ARDARLDRLDRLP
+102 HAARLDRIP
-115 RLSGYVQAGYEWSD
+115 RISGYVQLGYEWT
-129 ESSSFFIK
+129 EQSSSFFIK

-215 FAEPIGGRMDGGVM
+215 FAEPIGGRYIGGVM

-243 LTLYGTLVECEG
+243 LTLYGTLVECDG

-263 GVLNGAGINLKDNNR
+263 GLLNGAGINLKDNNR
-278 SKDVVTRLM
+278 SKDVVARLM

-310 ERQRVSAGVCYDHGR
+310 ERQRVSAGVCYDRGR

-350 DSSGWYVLGGVRV
+350 DSSGWYVLGGVRL
-363 TPSLMPVVRYDTL
+363 TPALMPVVRYDTL

-382 DDSRQTNWTAG
+382 GDSRQTNWTAG
-393 ILWHPVKYLR
+393 ILWQPVRYLR

>member
-14 ASDARAGQPVAEPP
+14 ASDEPVAEPP
-28 AAEIAAAPAPAAPA
+28 AAEIAAAASAAPA
-42 PAATPAPVLASAPAA
+42 PALASSASAP
-57 VPASSVSGLSAPAPA
+57 SAPAPA
-72 SSDSAAGTAAET
+72 SSGSAAGTASET

-102 ARDARLDRLDRLP
+102 ARDARLDRLP

-143 RGDIARKLDYRVQL
+143 RGALARTLDYRVQL

-166 DAYLQYRPFRQL
+166 DAYLHYKPFRQL

-215 FAEPIGGRMDGGVM
+215 FAEPIGGRYVGGAM

-243 LTLYGTLVECEG
+243 LTLHGSFFPCGE

-263 GVLNGAGINLKDNNR
+263 GVFNGAGINLRDNNR
-278 SKDVVTRLM
+278 SKDVVARLTL
-287 FRPVRGLTL
+287 RPVRGLTL

-310 ERQRVSAGVCYDHGR
+310 ERQRVSAGVCYDRGR

-350 DSSGWYVLGGVRV
+350 DSSGWYVLGGVRL
-363 TPSLMPVVRYDTL
+363 TPTLMPVVRYDTL

-393 ILWHPVKYLR
+393 ILWQPVRYLR
-403 CQLNYTY
+403 CQLNYTR

>member
-14 ASDARAGQPVAEPP
+14 ASDARAGQLVAEPP
-28 AAEIAAAPAPAAPA
+28 AAEIAAAASAAPA
-42 PAATPAPVLASAPAA
+42 PAL
-57 VPASSVSGLSAPAPA
+57 ASSVSAPSAPAPA
-72 SSDSAAGTAAET
+72 SSGSAAGTAAET

-102 ARDARLDRLDRLP
+102 ARDARLDRLP

-143 RGDIARKLDYRVQL
+143 RGALARTLDYRVQL

-215 FAEPIGGRMDGGVM
+215 FAEPIGGRYVGGAM

-243 LTLYGTLVECEG
+243 LTLHGSFFPCGE

-263 GVLNGAGINLKDNNR
+263 GVLNGAGINLRDNNR
-278 SKDVVTRLM
+278 SKDVVARLTL
-287 FRPVRGLTL
+287 RPVRGLTL

-310 ERQRVSAGVCYDHGR
+310 ERQRVSAGVCYDRGR

-350 DSSGWYVLGGVRV
+350 DSSGWYVLGGVRL
-363 TPSLMPVVRYDTL
+363 TPTLMPVVRYDTL
-376 LSDTAS
+376 LPDTAS
-382 DDSRQTNWTAG
+382 ADSRQTNWTAG
-393 ILWHPVKYLR
+393 ILWHPVRPLR

-410 EHYAAPGIADRNV
+410 EHYAAPGMTDRNV
-423 VAVMF
+423 VAVMLT
-428 SGIF
+428 GIF

>member
-1 MKPLLLTLALLAW
+1 MKPFLTLALLAW
-14 ASDARAGQPVAEPP
+14 SLGARAGQP
-28 AAEIAAAPAPAAPA
+28 AAELPAAAPATGASVVGTAP
-42 PAATPAPVLASAPAA
+42 
-57 VPASSVSGLSAPAPA
+57 VPASAAAP
-72 SSDSAAGTAAET
+72 AAET

-102 ARDARLDRLDRLP
+102 ARDARLDRLP

-129 ESSSFFIK
+129 GSSSFFIK

-143 RGDIARKLDYRVQL
+143 RGALARTLDYRVQL

-166 DAYLQYRPFRQL
+166 DAYLHYKPFRQL

-215 FAEPIGGRMDGGVM
+215 FAEPIGGRYVGGAM

-243 LTLYGTLVECEG
+243 LTLHGSFFPCGE

-263 GVLNGAGINLKDNNR
+263 GVLNGAGINLRDNNR
-278 SKDVVTRLM
+278 SKDVVARLTL
-287 FRPVRGLTL
+287 RPVRGLTL

-310 ERQRVSAGVCYDHGR
+310 ERQRVSAGVCYDRGR

-350 DSSGWYVLGGVRV
+350 DSSGWYVLGGVRL
-363 TPSLMPVVRYDTL
+363 TPTLMPVVRYDTL
-376 LSDTAS
+376 LPDTAS
-382 DDSRQTNWTAG
+382 ADSRQTNWTVG

-410 EHYAAPGIADRNV
+410 EHYAAPGMTDRNV
-423 VAVMF
+423 VAVMLT
-428 SGIF
+428 GIF

>member
-28 AAEIAAAPAPAAPA
+28 AAEIAAAASAAPA
-42 PAATPAPVLASAPAA
+42 PALASSASAP
-57 VPASSVSGLSAPAPA
+57 SAPAPA
-72 SSDSAAGTAAET
+72 SSGSAAGTAAET

-129 ESSSFFIK
+129 GSSSFFIK

-143 RGDIARKLDYRVQL
+143 RGALARTLDYRVQL

-166 DAYLQYRPFRQL
+166 DAYLHYKPFRQL

-215 FAEPIGGRMDGGVM
+215 FAEPIGGRYVGGAM

-278 SKDVVTRLM
+278 SKDVVARLTL
-287 FRPVRGLTL
+287 RPVRGLTL

-350 DSSGWYVLGGVRV
+350 DSSGWYVLGGVRL
-363 TPSLMPVVRYDTL
+363 TPTLMPVVRYDTL

-423 VAVMF
+423 VAVMLT
-428 SGIF
+428 GIF

>member
-14 ASDARAGQPVAEPP
+14 TSGARAGQPLAEPP
-28 AAEIAAAPAPAAPA
+28 AAEIAAAAA
-42 PAATPAPVLASAPAA
+42 PAATPVAA
-57 VPASSVSGLSAPAPA
+57 APASSVSGLSAAAPA
-72 SSDSAAGTAAET
+72 SSGSAAGTAAET

-102 ARDARLDRLDRLP
+102 ARDARLDRLP

-129 ESSSFFIK
+129 GSSSFFIK

-143 RGDIARKLDYRVQL
+143 RGALARTLDYRVQL

-166 DAYLQYRPFRQL
+166 DAYLHYKPFRQL
-178 NFKLGEYKI
+178 NLKLGEYKI

-215 FAEPIGGRMDGGVM
+215 FAEPIGGRYVGGAM

-243 LTLYGTLVECEG
+243 LTLHGSFFPCGE

-263 GVLNGAGINLKDNNR
+263 GVLNGAGINLRDNNR
-278 SKDVVTRLM
+278 SKDVVARLTL
-287 FRPVRGLTL
+287 RPVRGLTL

-310 ERQRVSAGVCYDHGR
+310 ERQRVSAGVCYDRGR

-350 DSSGWYVLGGVRV
+350 DSSGWYVLGGVRL
-363 TPSLMPVVRYDTL
+363 TPTLMPVVRYDTL
-376 LSDTAS
+376 LPDTAS
-382 DDSRQTNWTAG
+382 ADSRQTNWTAG

-410 EHYAAPGIADRNV
+410 EHYAAPGMTDRNV
-423 VAVMF
+423 VAVMLT
-428 SGIF
+428 GIF

>member
-1 MKPLLLTLALLAW
+1 MKPLLTLALLAW
-14 ASDARAGQPVAEPP
+14 SLGARAGLPAAEPP
-28 AAEIAAAPAPAAPA
+28 AAEITAAPA

-57 VPASSVSGLSAPAPA
+57 APASSVSGLSAAAPA
-72 SSDSAAGTAAET
+72 SSGSAAGTAAET

-102 ARDARLDRLDRLP
+102 ARDARLDRLP

-143 RGDIARKLDYRVQL
+143 RGALARTLDYRVQL

-166 DAYLQYRPFRQL
+166 DAYLHYKPFRQL

-215 FAEPIGGRMDGGVM
+215 FAEPIGGRYVGGVM

-243 LTLYGTLVECEG
+243 LTLHGSFFPCGE

-263 GVLNGAGINLKDNNR
+263 GVFNGAGINLRDNNR
-278 SKDVVTRLM
+278 SKDVVARLTL
-287 FRPVRGLTL
+287 RPVRGLTL

-310 ERQRVSAGVCYDHGR
+310 ERQRVSAGVCYDRGR

-350 DSSGWYVLGGVRV
+350 DSSGWYVLGGVRL
-363 TPSLMPVVRYDTL
+363 TPTLMPVVRYDTL
-376 LSDTAS
+376 LPDTAS
-382 DDSRQTNWTAG
+382 ADSRQTNWTAG